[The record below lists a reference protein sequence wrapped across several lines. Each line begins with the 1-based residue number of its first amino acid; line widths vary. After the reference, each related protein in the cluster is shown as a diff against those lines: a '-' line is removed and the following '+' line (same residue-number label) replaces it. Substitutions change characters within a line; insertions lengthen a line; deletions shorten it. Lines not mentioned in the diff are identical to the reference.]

1 MLSFQQ
7 DKKGVNLKKIY
18 FLFFIPIFLMGQSL
32 DELINLSIQNRLVD
46 SYKSDLESLKK
57 EYSSVKSGYLPS
69 ININANYSKANKEI
83 ASTPDNSTSV
93 NASVDYTLYDGGKKY
108 DRYASY
114 EMNIKGK
121 KEDLVSIKNQLAL
134 DVTKYYYDYLS
145 LLAKKDAKK
154 KEIEQLKAQYERLSR
169 FLEAGTTTEDEIQ
182 KIISRGQS
190 ANVNLHEI
198 ELQLQT
204 IIHNLEYIT
213 GQSVTISDG
222 SFVEPLKEQIE
233 QSNRADIESLKYQVK
248 ALFEDASAQKSDYL
262 PTISLNNTY
271 THTDMNYDNN
281 SFKAP
286 YDEQNIFS
294 VNLKWNIFSF
304 GETKNRYESRYKKY
318 ISAKSKYEYERNR
331 ANTDLKLAKK
341 AYEIAKLK
349 IKSAQAGLKAANSA
363 YEVIKSKYQSGL
375 IDNVAFLESLSEKY
389 DAISVLKSALYDIEV
404 KKANI
409 IYHSGKNIKEYIR

>member
-57 EYSSVKSGYLPS
+57 EYSSVKSSYLPS

>member
-1 MLSFQQ
+1 
-7 DKKGVNLKKIY
+7 
-18 FLFFIPIFLMGQSL
+18 MGQSL

-57 EYSSVKSGYLPS
+57 EYSSVKSSYLPS

>member
-7 DKKGVNLKKIY
+7 DKK
-18 FLFFIPIFLMGQSL
+18 SL

-57 EYSSVKSGYLPS
+57 EYSSVKSSYLPS

-248 ALFEDASAQKSDYL
+248 ALFEDTSAQKSDYL